1 MARVYLFAD
10 EAGNFDFNSQGS
22 RYFILGSVAMESCSI
37 GAALLE
43 LRRDLALTSDQV
55 LAEFH
60 AAEDRQV
67 VRDRVFGL
75 LAQDSFRIDAT
86 ILDKT
91 KTVPHLAENPLRFYK
106 EAWYLHFKYVGPRI
120 AGSNDELL
128 VVASSLQVNRR
139 KSVLA
144 HAVRDVVEQVV
155 QTSVWSTAFW
165 PSQADPCLQVADYVT
180 WAIQRKYERG
190 DTRSYDLIREKI
202 ATEFEPFQ
210 FGPTTYY

>member
-10 EAGNFDFNSQGS
+10 EAGNFAFNRQGS
-22 RYFILGSVAMESCSI
+22 RYFILGSVAMERCGI

-55 LAEFH
+55 LSEFH
-60 AAEDRQV
+60 AAEDRQA
-67 VRDRVFGL
+67 VRSRVFDL
-75 LAQDSFRIDAT
+75 LAKDSFRVDAT

-91 KTVPHLAENPLRFYK
+91 KTVPRLAADRLRFYK

-120 AGSNDELL
+120 AGPNDELL

-144 HAVRDVVEQVV
+144 GAVREVVEQVL

-190 DTRSYDLIREKI
+190 DTRSYELIREKI
-202 ATEFEPFQ
+202 ATEFEPFL